1 MPETFTAADF
11 ESRTF
16 SETDFQSQPFTD
28 ADFEQPKTLP
38 QVLAEPDIPVPQFG
52 TPQIPEAAPKGV
64 LDADFGELDAVMRAP
79 DEPSFWQ
86 RLRESKLARTFLGA
100 TEEER
105 SRMIGGGLQD
115 KGIAEPFIE
124 AGKFA
129 LKAATQLPPPVAEEI
144 RTLTQPQ
151 ISQIE
156 QVSPTAGGIA
166 EGVRELAMGVP
177 VPLSAFATA
186 PKTVLAVFGTHY
198 ATSLPASQKAYDEAV
213 KRGDT
218 KEAASIATQTILGG
232 ALLAAGG
239 AHTALAPKTES
250 AVKAV
255 LKSPETP
262 AEAPRF
268 LEPSEK
274 LETPIESVTPEPA
287 IVGMGGATPSEFQ
300 VSPKTPTGIKNATV
314 DVERS
319 TRGLPPVVE
328 PARRGFGVV
337 WDEAMAKVDRDPGA
351 PERLVSELR
360 DNPRAVTDSED
371 AILLHRQIDLQNEYG
386 KATRDL
392 AQAFDDGRFA
402 DVENEKLRVQQLSD
416 QLLDLYNINK
426 KVGTETGRGL
436 NARKMMAYEDFS
448 LARMELEKRAAN
460 EGAPLTDVQRA
471 EIQSLHE
478 KINETQRRYDEYVSK
493 TEEADRQRV
502 VKELVEKAPQPTLN
516 PYVIQVAERIVGGLD
531 KRADAARL
539 RLREKM
545 ARTSAG
551 VDPTIL
557 FDLAEIG
564 ASHLGHIGL
573 DFAKWSARMIEDVG
587 DWSKEH
593 LEEVYKRSQK
603 LIESEVDSRVGDKSK
618 REGVRRNVTKQD
630 KAEAS
635 DSIGQAIKAKIEAGE
650 QGEITGLVQKL
661 ARTFVELGIKD
672 RDELVTAVHEEL
684 KSYIPEISRRETMDA
699 ISGYGKYKQLTK
711 DEISVQLRDLKGQM
725 QQVAKLEDMQ
735 AGQAPAKTGLERR
748 IPSNKERQLIKEV
761 NELKKKAG
769 FVVTDP
775 EKQLKSALDSIKTRL
790 QHQITDLALQISTKQ
805 KIAPEK
811 RSVTYDEEANTL
823 KSQRDKLKSEYD
835 EIFGKAELTDEQRI
849 SMATKAVERSI
860 TEYERRIAEKDISPR
875 PASKTPSTPALEA
888 MKARREALQEQ
899 LQELRDLANPKKT
912 PEERALQSLKARLR
926 NETAKLKERL
936 AAGDFSK
943 KSVKPVTLDTEAT
956 KLKFENEK
964 LKRQYREGLMK
975 DRLAQRSTGRKI
987 FDTAIE
993 VVNATRAIMTSF
1005 DLSAVLRQGGF
1016 ITFAHPVRS
1025 LKIIPDMLRAM
1036 TSQRKQFQIEQ
1047 EILARKNYPL
1057 YQQSKLYLA
1066 EHGASLS
1073 KMEEAYMSRLADK
1086 IPGVAASQRAYTT
1099 FMNKLRADSFDAM
1112 AASLGKSGT
1121 VTPAEA
1127 IAISN
1132 FINVATG
1139 RGKLGL
1145 SDRTA
1150 VGLNTAF
1157 FAPKLAASRF
1167 QIIAGQPFYG
1177 GNARTR
1183 LAIAQEYGRFLA
1195 GAAVVYTLG
1204 SLAGAEIETDPRSS
1218 EFGKLRFGEERLDPL
1233 GGLLQ
1238 ATVLT
1243 SRLATGETKKGKG
1256 KIVSIR
1262 GDVPFGSGNSADVI
1276 ARFLRTKLA
1285 PVPGTLVDLASGE
1298 NVVGEAVTPLS
1309 AAGRLVV
1316 PISFGDIY
1324 QAMQNQGIPK
1334 GVAMAILS
1342 EFGMGLQSY
1351 PEH

>member
-1 MPETFTAADF
+1 MPETFTAEDFGPLAFTEADF
-11 ESRTF
+11 
-16 SETDFQSQPFTD
+16 
-28 ADFEQPKTLP
+28 PKTLP
-38 QVLAEPDIPVPQFG
+38 QILAEPDILVPQFG
-52 TPQIPEAAPKGV
+52 TPQIPEAAPKSV
-64 LDADFGELDAVMRAP
+64 IEADFGEFDAVMRAP

-105 SRMIGGGLQD
+105 SKMIGGGLQD

-124 AGKFA
+124 AGKLA

-156 QVSPTAGGIA
+156 QASPKAAGVA

-186 PKTVLAVFGTHY
+186 PKTVLTVFGTHY

-218 KEAASIATQTILGG
+218 KEATSIATQTILGG

-239 AHTALAPKTES
+239 AHTALAPKTEA
-250 AVKAV
+250 AVKTV
-255 LKSPETP
+255 LKSPEAP
-262 AEAPRF
+262 AEAPAELPRF
-268 LEPSEK
+268 LEPTEK
-274 LETPIESVTPEPA
+274 LTTPIESVTPEPA

-300 VSPKTPTGIKNATV
+300 ASPKTPTGIKNATV

-337 WDEAMAKVDRDPGA
+337 WDEAMAKVDRDPGV

-392 AQAFDDGRFA
+392 AQAFDGGRFA

-436 NARKMMAYEDFS
+436 NARKMMAFEDFS

-478 KINETQRRYDEYVSK
+478 KINETQKRYDEYVAK
-493 TEEADRQRV
+493 TEEAERQRT
-502 VKELVEKAPQPTLN
+502 VKELVEKAPQPALN

-545 ARTSAG
+545 ARASTG

-635 DSIGQAIKAKIEAGE
+635 DSIGQAIKSKIEAGE

-672 RDELVTAVHEEL
+672 RDELVSAVHEEL
-684 KSYIPEISRRETMDA
+684 KAHIPEISRRETMDA

-748 IPSNKERQLIKEV
+748 TPSDKERQLIKEV

-775 EKQLKSALDSIKTRL
+775 ARQLKSALDSIKTRL
-790 QHQITDLALQISTKQ
+790 QHQITDLALQISNKQ
-805 KIAPEK
+805 KTVPEK
-811 RSVTYDEEANTL
+811 RSIAYDKEANAL
-823 KSQRDKLKSEYD
+823 KAQRDKLKSEYD
-835 EIFGKAELTDEQRI
+835 EIFGRSELTDEQRI

-860 TEYERRIAEKDISPR
+860 TEYERRIAEKDASPR
-875 PASKTPSTPALEA
+875 KPSQTPLTPALEA
-888 MKARREALQEQ
+888 LKARREALQEQ

-912 PEERALQSLKARLR
+912 PEERALQSLKTRLKNDTAR
-926 NETAKLKERL
+926 LKERL

-943 KSVKPVTLDTEAT
+943 RVAKPATLDSEAT

-975 DRLAQRSTGRKI
+975 DRLTQRSTGRKI
-987 FDTAIE
+987 FDAAVE

-1099 FMNKLRADSFDAM
+1099 FLNKLRADSFDAM
-1112 AASLGKSGT
+1112 AASLGKNGM

-1150 VGLNTAF
+1150 VGLNTVF
-1157 FAPKLAASRF
+1157 FAPKFVASRF

-1177 GNARTR
+1177 GNTRTR
-1183 LAIAQEYGRFLA
+1183 LAIAEEYGRFLA

-1204 SLAGAEIETDPRSS
+1204 SLAGAEIEHDPRSA

-1238 ATVLT
+1238 VTVLT

-1256 KIVSIR
+1256 KIVPIR
-1262 GDVPFGSGNSADVI
+1262 GDDIPFGSGNSADVI

-1285 PVPGTLVDLASGE
+1285 PVPGTLVDLASGK
-1298 NVVGEAVTPLS
+1298 NVVGEDVTPLS
-1309 AAGRLVV
+1309 AAGKLVV

-1351 PEH
+1351 PEP

>member
-1 MPETFTAADF
+1 MPETFTATDF

-16 SETDFQSQPFTD
+16 STEDFQSQPFTD
-28 ADFEQPKTLP
+28 ADFEQPKTTP
-38 QVLAEPDIPVPQFG
+38 DFSEFDRVL
-52 TPQIPEAAPKGV
+52 K
-64 LDADFGELDAVMRAP
+64 AP

-86 RLRESKLARTFLGA
+86 KIRESKLARSFFGA
-100 TEEER
+100 TTEER
-105 SRMIGGGLQD
+105 KAMLPSGGGLQG
-115 KGIAEPFIE
+115 KGVFDAVETL
-124 AGKFA
+124 AGA
-129 LKAATQLPPPVAEEI
+129 LTMPKPIAEEI
-144 RTLTQPQ
+144 RTITEPLVLQAGN
-151 ISQIE
+151 ISPKAAGI
-156 QVSPTAGGIA
+156 VSGA
-166 EGVRELAMGVP
+166 REAVIGLATP
-177 VPLSAFATA
+177 ALPLATA
-186 PKTVLAVFGTHY
+186 PVLAEFGREY
-198 ATSLPASQKAYDEAV
+198 LANLPEAKRSYDEA
-213 KRGDT
+213 KRTGNE
-218 KEAASIATQTILGG
+218 KEAAAIATQTILGG
-232 ALLAAGG
+232 ALLLAGG
-239 AHTALAPKTES
+239 AHQVVKSLAPKTAA
-250 AVKAV
+250 AVAEVTKTE
-255 LKSPETP
+255 PP
-262 AEAPRF
+262 PEAPQF
-268 LEPSEK
+268 LEPTEK
-274 LETPIESVTPEPA
+274 LATPLETAPPEPEL
-287 IVGMGGATPSEFQ
+287 VGMGGATPSEFT

-314 DVERS
+314 DTERQI
-319 TRGLPPVVE
+319 RGLPPATE
-328 PARRGFGVV
+328 PARRSFGVV
-337 WDEAMAKVDRDPGA
+337 WDEAMAKIDHDPGA
-351 PERLVSELR
+351 PDRLISELR
-360 DNPRAVTDSED
+360 ENPRAVTDAED

-392 AQAFDDGRFA
+392 AQAYDDGRLA
-402 DVENEKLRVQQLSD
+402 DVENEKIRVQQLSD

-460 EGAPLTDVQRA
+460 EGAPLTDAQRT

-478 KINETQRRYDEYVSK
+478 KITDTQRRYDEYVAK
-493 TEEADRQRV
+493 AEEAERQRV

-516 PYVIQVAERIVGGLD
+516 PYIIQVAERIVGGLD

-557 FDLAEIG
+557 LDLTEIG

-603 LIESEVDSRVGDKSK
+603 LIETEVDSRVGDKSK

-635 DSIGQAIKAKIEAGE
+635 DSIGQAIKSKIEAGE

-661 ARTFVELGIKD
+661 ARTFVELGVKD

-684 KSYIPEISRRETMDA
+684 KAYIPEISRRETMDA
-699 ISGYGKYKQLTK
+699 VSGYGKYKQLTK

-748 IPSNKERQLIKEV
+748 APSDKERQLIKEV

-769 FVVTDP
+769 FVITDP
-775 EKQLKSALDSIKTRL
+775 ARQLKSALDSIKTRL

-823 KSQRDKLKSEYD
+823 KAQRDKLKSEYD
-835 EIFGKAELTDEQRI
+835 EIFGKEKLTDEQRI
-849 SMATKAVERSI
+849 SVATKAVERSI
-860 TEYERRIAEKDISPR
+860 VEYERRIAEKDISPR
-875 PASKTPSTPALEA
+875 SASKTPATPALEA
-888 MKARREALQEQ
+888 LKSRREALREQ
-899 LQELRDLANPKKT
+899 LKELRDLANPKKT

-926 NETAKLKERL
+926 NETAKLQERL

-964 LKRQYREGLMK
+964 LKRQYREGLMR
-975 DRLAQRSTGRKI
+975 DRLAQRSTGQKI

-993 VVNATRAIMTSF
+993 VINTTRAIMTSF

-1036 TSQRKQFQIEQ
+1036 TSRKKQFQIEQ

-1099 FMNKLRADSFDAM
+1099 FLNKLRADSFDAM
-1112 AASLGKSGT
+1112 AASLGKRGT

-1145 SDRTA
+1145 SDRSA

-1157 FAPKLAASRF
+1157 FAPKFVASRF
-1167 QIIAGQPFYG
+1167 QIIAGQPLYG

-1183 LAIAQEYGRFLA
+1183 LAIAQEYGQFLA

-1204 SLAGAEIETDPRSS
+1204 SLAGAEIESDPRSA

-1238 ATVLT
+1238 VTVLT

-1256 KIVSIR
+1256 KIVPIR
-1262 GDVPFGSGNSADVI
+1262 GEKVPFGSGNSADMI

-1298 NVVGEAVTPLS
+1298 NVVGEPVTPLS

-1316 PISFGDIY
+1316 PISFEDIY
-1324 QAMQNQGIPK
+1324 QAMLNQGTPK
-1334 GVAMAILS
+1334 GTAMAILS
-1342 EFGMGLQSY
+1342 QFGMGLQSY
-1351 PEH
+1351 PEPGKKTVKK